1 MLLIAGRVEGAPDFP
16 LMPLWGPIL
25 SLGVIILG
33 VRILRRPNEPRRCTE
48 PQNGPDNRPIG
59 PE

>member
-33 VRILRRPNEPRRCTE
+33 VRIQRRLSEPRRRME
-48 PQNGPDNRPIG
+48 PQNGPDNRARG
-59 PE
+59 T